1 MMELE
6 KKITLTMRDGVEV
19 HDLDELRRHY
29 DHKLLM
35 KYFRDGRLVEW
46 LRERNYEEEAKSVE
60 AIDVN
65 RFRVSMKLAWIFVR
79 DNLDILSAEYIIRAS
94 DRRDILSSKTDD
106 WDILKNAIFTALTQE
121 DLEDLIDCG
130 YPKLYLCGEEFTVP
144 LEAEKRH
151 YIGVLGTPKI
161 NINATK
167 QSELD
172 ERFIMFENV
181 MLPWGAPPPFLPN
194 ERDNEFRICKA
205 EAESGHV
212 YAMEKL
218 ADRYYFGDGIPLDK
232 QKAIEWYEK
241 AAAAGNEYAIKTILT
256 FHRNGTKVNVNTD
269 QLQQWQAQFPRS
281 ANRR

>member
-1 MMELE
+1 MAN
-6 KKITLTMRDGVEV
+6 GVEV
-19 HDLDELRRHY
+19 HDLDELRQNFDR
-29 DHKLLM
+29 KSVM
-35 KYFRDGRLVEW
+35 KYWRDGRLVEW
-46 LRERNYEEEAKSVE
+46 LRERNYESEARS
-60 AIDVN
+60 IQSFDVN
-65 RFRVSMKLAWIFVR
+65 AAMVAVRLTRTLHIDLNKFWGEGFWMRVG
-79 DNLDILSAEYIIRAS
+79 

-106 WDILKNAIFTALTQE
+106 WDIIRNALTTALTQE

-130 YPKLYLCGEEFTVP
+130 MPKIYLCGEEFTVP

-181 MLPWGAPPPFLPN
+181 MLPWGAPPPVLPN
-194 ERDNEFRICKA
+194 EGDNEFRICKA
-205 EAESGHV
+205 ETESGDV
-212 YAMEKL
+212 GAMTEL
-218 ADRYYFGDGIPLDK
+218 ADRYYFGDGMPLDK